1 MRGPRRHASLPRL
14 LRGELD
20 RSRAPSRPG
29 VGAHGITARY
39 YRGRT
44 NITAA
49 VRAGTYAT
57 ASLAPRASVVL
68 RVVVRAARSSAAQ
81 ATFLTTAR
89 SQAGTPRDA
98 VRLVAR
104 AFG

>member
-1 MRGPRRHASLPRL
+1 VTSCVKIQNYGLVAASF
-14 LRGELD
+14 GIK
-20 RSRAPSRPG
+20 G
-29 VGAHGITARY
+29 TGGARGITARY

-57 ASLAPRASVVL
+57 ASLPPRASVVL